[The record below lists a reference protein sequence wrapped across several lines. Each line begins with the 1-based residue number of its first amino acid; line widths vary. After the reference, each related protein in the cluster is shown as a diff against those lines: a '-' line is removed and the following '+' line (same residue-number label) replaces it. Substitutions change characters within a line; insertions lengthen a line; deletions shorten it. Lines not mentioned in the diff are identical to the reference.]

1 MRGDSGGGWGR
12 IKYEIGVMENIE
24 HNTNIWC
31 NVINEDYIE
40 VFSSVEVFMRGMWY
54 WKGFYELILYINIT
68 SV

>member
-1 MRGDSGGGWGR
+1 MRGDSGGGWVR
-12 IKYEIGVMENIE
+12 IKYEIGVMEHIK

-40 VFSSVEVFMRGMWY
+40 GFSSVEVFMREMWY